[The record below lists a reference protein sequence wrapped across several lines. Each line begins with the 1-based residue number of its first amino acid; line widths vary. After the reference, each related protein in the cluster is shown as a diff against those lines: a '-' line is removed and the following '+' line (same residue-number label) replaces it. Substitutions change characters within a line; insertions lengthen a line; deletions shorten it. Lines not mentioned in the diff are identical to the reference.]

1 MHPNDVK
8 RVIRALEIYELTGRK
23 KSAQREGFRARF
35 PYIAVAF
42 QYPRDELYRRIDLRV
57 DRMIEEGLIDEV
69 QALLASGVPENAQ
82 SMQGI
87 GYKEVLGFL
96 KNEYSQSTMTD
107 IIKQNTRHY
116 AKRQITFFKK
126 FPGMLWLDPK
136 ESRNAEIVTEL
147 FYHDN

>member
-1 MHPNDVK
+1 
-8 RVIRALEIYELTGRK
+8 
-23 KSAQREGFRARF
+23 
-35 PYIAVAF
+35 
-42 QYPRDELYRRIDLRV
+42 
-57 DRMIEEGLIDEV
+57 MIEEGLIDEV

-136 ESRNAEIVTEL
+136 GSRNAEIVTEL